1 MGLSPIVGQL
11 MRKPATPNKPRI
23 ARLATFP
30 AATSGWVA
38 NANLAASNGKLLGAY
53 KLQNYFPL
61 TTSIILRRGS
71 QKYATLGAGS
81 LPVDSLMSYKNGNN
95 IALFGATANAI
106 YDITTVVNPNVSPTA
121 DVSGLTSG
129 QWSSVQFATT
139 GGTFLVNV
147 NAADLERVYDGTD
160 WWTISN
166 QNVNRLNFD
175 AQTANFTVGATVTG
189 GTSGATGVIQSQV
202 DNGTT
207 GYLILGNITG
217 TFQDNEIVAGGGG
230 SATVNGPAQLLFVA
244 VTGIATDTLSFVWS
258 YKSRLFYVEENS
270 MNAWYLPV
278 DALGGT
284 MTKFPMGGI
293 FSRGGSL
300 LFGASWSLET
310 SGDGGLSEQCVFV
323 TTEGEVAVYQ
333 GTNPS
338 DANDW
343 SRVGVYRIG
352 KPLGPKAWIRAG
364 GDIIIATDVGFVPL
378 SQAVQKDYAALSPSA
393 VSYPIETEWNALVQS
408 RAGGNWC
415 CELWPEK
422 QMAVVAP
429 PTINY
434 QPARMLVSNVRSG
447 AWAEYTN
454 WNGNCLEA
462 FQGRLFFGSTSGR
475 VVEANVTGADEGAT
489 YVGQYI
495 PLFDDLKTPASLKV
509 PQLARAFL
517 RGPRETSVALN
528 MQFDYVYESNPSGSA
543 PITTVGSEW
552 GVGIWGV
559 SEWGD
564 VGTLK
569 NYLEWQSVGGAGY
582 AFAPDIQTTS
592 GDIVPLDVEIIRVE
606 LSYDVGDI
614 LS

>member
-1 MGLSPIVGQL
+1 
-11 MRKPATPNKPRI
+11 MRRPAAQTKPRI
-23 ARLATFP
+23 ARVATFP

-38 NANLAASNGKLLGAY
+38 NANLAAANGKLLGAY

-81 LPVDSLMSYKNGNN
+81 LSVDSLMSYKNGNN
-95 IALFGATANAI
+95 VALFGATANAI
-106 YDITTVVNPNVSPTA
+106 YNITTVANPNVSPAA

-139 GGTFLVNV
+139 GGTYLVNV
-147 NAADLERVYDGTD
+147 NAADTQRIYDGTA
-160 WWTISN
+160 WWAVGS
-166 QNVNRLNFD
+166 QNINRLNYD
-175 AQTANFTVGATVTG
+175 AQTVNFPNGATVTG

-202 DNGTT
+202 DSGAT

-217 TFQDNEIVAGGGG
+217 TFQDNEIITGGGG

-244 VTGIATDTLSFVWS
+244 VAGVSTDALSYVWS

-278 DALGGT
+278 DQVGGT
-284 MTKFPMGGI
+284 ITKFPMGGI

-310 SGDGGLSEQCVFV
+310 SGDGGLSEQCIFV
-323 TTEGEVAVYQ
+323 STEGEVAVYQ

-378 SQAVQKDYAALSPSA
+378 SQAVQKDYAALSPAA
-393 VSYPIETEWNALVQS
+393 VSYPIETEWNAFVQS
-408 RAGGNWC
+408 RTGSNWC

-422 QMAVVAP
+422 QMAIVAP
-429 PTINY
+429 PTVNY
-434 QPARMLVSNVRSG
+434 QSARMLVSNVRSG

-454 WNGNCLEA
+454 WDGNCLEA
-462 FQGRLFFGSTSGR
+462 FQGRLFFGSASGR

-569 NYLEWQSVGGAGY
+569 NYLEWQSVGGSGY
-582 AFAPDIQTTS
+582 AFTPDIQTTS

-606 LSYDVGDI
+606 VTYDSGDI

>member
-1 MGLSPIVGQL
+1 
-11 MRKPATPNKPRI
+11 MRKPAAKTKPRI
-23 ARLATFP
+23 ARVATFP
-30 AATSGWVA
+30 AATSGWIA
-38 NANLAASNGKLLGAY
+38 NANLAASNGKLMGAY

-95 IALFGATANAI
+95 VALFGATANAI

-121 DVSGLTSG
+121 DVTGLTSG

-139 GGTFLVNV
+139 GGTYLVNV
-147 NAADLERVYDGTD
+147 NASDLQRLYDGTD
-160 WWTISN
+160 WWAIGG

-175 AQTANFTVGATVTG
+175 AQTANFTIGATVTG

-202 DNGTT
+202 DNGAT

-230 SATVNGPAQLLFVA
+230 SATVNGPAVLLFVA
-244 VTGIATDTLSFVWS
+244 VTGVGTDTLSFVWS

-278 DALGGT
+278 DAIGGT
-284 MTKFPMGGI
+284 IAKFPMGGI

-333 GTNPS
+333 GANPS
-338 DANDW
+338 DAADW
-343 SRVGVYRIG
+343 ARVGVYRIG

-378 SQAVQKDYAALSPSA
+378 SQAIQKDYAALSPAA

-454 WNGNCLEA
+454 WDGNCLEA
-462 FQGRLFFGSTSGR
+462 FQGRLFFGSSAGR

-489 YVGQYI
+489 YTGQFI
-495 PLFDDLKTPASLKV
+495 PLFDDQRSAASLKV
-509 PQLARAFL
+509 AQLARAFL
-517 RGPRETSVALN
+517 RGPRDTSVSVN
-528 MQFDYVYESNPSGSA
+528 MQFDYIYQTNPSGSA
-543 PITTVGSEW
+543 PTISTGSEW

-569 NYLEWQSVGGAGY
+569 TYMNWESVGGTGY

-592 GDIVPLDVEIIRVE
+592 GSIVPLDTEVIRIEV
-606 LSYDVGDI
+606 SYDLADI
-614 LS
+614 VT

>member
-1 MGLSPIVGQL
+1 
-11 MRKPATPNKPRI
+11 MRKPAPQTKPRL
-23 ARLATFP
+23 ARLATFL
-30 AATSGWVA
+30 AATNGWVA
-38 NANLAASNGKLLGAY
+38 NANLASSNGKLLGAY

-106 YDITTVVNPNVSPTA
+106 YDITTVVNPNVSPAA
-121 DVSGLTSG
+121 DVTGLTSG

-139 GGTFLVNV
+139 GGTYLVNV
-147 NAADLERVYDGTD
+147 NAADLERIYDGTD
-160 WWTISN
+160 WWTIGN
-166 QNVNRLNFD
+166 QNINRLNFD
-175 AQTANFTVGATVTG
+175 AQTANFPNGATVTG
-189 GTSGATGVIQSQV
+189 GTSSATGVIQSQV
-202 DNGTT
+202 DNGAT

-217 TFQDNEIVAGGGG
+217 TFQDNELITGSGG

-244 VTGIATDTLSFVWS
+244 VTGVATDTLSFVWS

-278 DALGGT
+278 DAIGGA

-333 GTNPS
+333 GSNPS

-343 SRVGVYRIG
+343 ARVGVYRIG

-378 SQAVQKDYAALSPSA
+378 SQAVQKDYAALSPAA
-393 VSYPIETEWNALVQS
+393 VSYPIETEWNSLVQS

-462 FQGRLFFGSTSGR
+462 FQGRLFFGSVSGK
-475 VVEANVTGADEGAT
+475 VIEANVTGADEGAT

-569 NYLEWQSVGGAGY
+569 NYLEWQSVGGSGY
-582 AFAPDIQTTS
+582 AFTPDIQTTS
-592 GDIVPLDVEIIRVE
+592 GDIVPLDVEVIRVE
-606 LSYDVGDI
+606 VTFDAGDI